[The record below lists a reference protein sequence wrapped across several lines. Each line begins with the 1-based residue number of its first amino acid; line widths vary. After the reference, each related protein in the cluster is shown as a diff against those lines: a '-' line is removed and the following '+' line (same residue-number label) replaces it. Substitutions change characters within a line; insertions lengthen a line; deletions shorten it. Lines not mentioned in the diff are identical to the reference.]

1 MAPISYWKRKG
12 KIELKKNSY
21 CLTEFQLPEFYF
33 TSKLY
38 NVQAS
43 VPSRLFH
50 HVNHAIVFYCF
61 LQGGW
66 LHIKYA
72 NFGELLNNSP
82 LFPVSHYA
90 TNLYNLFLVISCG
103 CTVLILVTLS
113 CSKNI
118 HFFVQ
123 KNNKDTENGCASIII
138 VVAFPP
144 GKSSK
149 SPIQPDL
156 HVRHLLVSTPS
167 INAYLSQTQ
176 KFSQ

>member
-12 KIELKKNSY
+12 KIELKKLPD

-43 VPSRLFH
+43 VPSMLFY
-50 HVNHAIVFYCF
+50 HVNHAIVFSRAVGC
-61 LQGGW
+61 
-66 LHIKYA
+66 I
-72 NFGELLNNSP
+72 FGELLNNWP

-113 CSKNI
+113 CSKSI
-118 HFFVQ
+118 RVGTSMG
-123 KNNKDTENGCASIII
+123 KDPLILDSRKRINLFCKRQLNL
-138 VVAFPP
+138 AFLGWPLT
-144 GKSSK
+144 GGL
-149 SPIQPDL
+149 ILWQP
-156 HVRHLLVSTPS
+156 
-167 INAYLSQTQ
+167 YG
-176 KFSQ
+176 